1 VKNKLLIALAIA
13 SCATSVMAD
22 EEIKYS
28 LAIKSWNNT
37 FNVANPSSNVNTQGN
52 NSPIV
57 TLTAVRGN
65 YFVSANYML
74 ESSYRYRT
82 VWLSRKDYDY
92 SVGYRYTNNLSFVGG
107 QSILKFKDGS
117 QTNWTETSS
126 GYFLGVAGFEMLN
139 DKIFVT
145 ANYKHMPSLKVS
157 TTGTDYYRNMK
168 GFSSEVGLGYVLNNT
183 TQLTAGYRFQQS
195 KLYNITQ
202 SRNETN
208 TMRGLLVGMNV
219 NF

>member
-1 VKNKLLIALAIA
+1 MKNKLLIALAIA